1 MELVRELAAQ
11 VSIPVFAEG
20 RISTPEQIKLVM
32 DAGAWAPIV
41 GSAITRPQLITAKFA
56 AALA

>member
-32 DAGAWAPIV
+32 DAGGRPRLQPICD
-41 GSAITRPQLITAKFA
+41 IY
-56 AALA
+56 

>member
-32 DAGAWAPIV
+32 DAGVRPRLQPICD
-41 GSAITRPQLITAKFA
+41 IY
-56 AALA
+56 